1 MTRKAVASGTFYP
14 ADKRE
19 LSGFLKK
26 ASPKKISGKSKEKVY
41 GIVAPHAGFVYSG
54 QCAALAYNEISEL
67 DKNCTFVILGTNHT
81 GYAESNFAVSRE
93 DFETPLGIIK
103 NDAEFCNELI
113 SSEIAGLTAGDMAAH
128 AQEHSIEV
136 QLPFLQFVFGMKFR
150 IVPVI
155 CSSQNYE
162 DCIRFSEE
170 IVAAAKKLNREICII
185 ASGDMTHYGVAYGFL
200 PFVSNVK
207 KNLHTMDSRA
217 IELIR
222 KLKTRKFLDYCSG
235 KTICGA
241 SCIAAAI
248 ETCKLMGSRKAELI
262 KYCTSADVSGDY
274 SNAVGYASIAF
285 R

>member
-1 MTRKAVASGTFYP
+1 MTRKAIAAGTFYP
-14 ADKRE
+14 ADKGE
-19 LSGFLKK
+19 LSGFLRK
-26 ASPKKISGKSKEKVY
+26 AFPKKSSVKSGRAY
-41 GIVAPHAGFVYSG
+41 GIVAPHAGFAYSG

-67 DKNCTFVILGTNHT
+67 DKTCTFVILGTNHT

-93 DFETPLGIIK
+93 DFETPLGIAR
-103 NDAEFCNELI
+103 NDTEFCNEII
-113 SSEIAGLTAGDMAAH
+113 SSGMAGLTIGDMAAH

-136 QLPFLQFVFGMKFR
+136 QLPFLQSVFGSGFR

-155 CSSQNYE
+155 CSSQNYD
-162 DCIRFSEE
+162 DCTGFAKGI
-170 IVAAAKKLNREICII
+170 IAAAKKLKRKICII

-200 PFVSNVK
+200 PFVSSIK
-207 KNLHTMDSRA
+207 KNLYTMDSRA
-217 IELIR
+217 IELVCR
-222 KLKTRKFLDYCSG
+222 FKTKKFLDYCSG

-248 ETCKLMGSRKAELI
+248 ETCRLLGSNKAELI
-262 KYCTSADVSGDY
+262 NYCTSADISNDY